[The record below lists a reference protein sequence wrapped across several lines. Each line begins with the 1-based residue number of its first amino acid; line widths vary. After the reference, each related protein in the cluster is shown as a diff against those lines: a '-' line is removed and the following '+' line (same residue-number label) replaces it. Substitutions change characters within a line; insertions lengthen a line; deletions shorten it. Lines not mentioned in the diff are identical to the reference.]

1 MRQTLLLVGIT
12 ADEHS
17 KLAQTLSDAP
27 PPIVA
32 EVLTLKRIM
41 DRYTGKPTDHALVGE
56 YERGGRR
63 YSLYAGAHDG
73 RPVETFTELPSYE
86 QLSVVFERPHV

>member
-1 MRQTLLLVGIT
+1 MNQTLLLVGIT
-12 ADEHS
+12 AEEHRRVTE
-17 KLAQTLSDAP
+17 ALSAAL

-32 EVLTLKRIM
+32 EVLTLTRIM